1 MKKIFF
7 KNKTTCRSQKSVLH
21 FCPYDP
27 RAPHGFLYTNF
38 KRIWYDPERFTMSQL
53 TPQKGKE
60 MITGKRYTFAPR
72 MAKTPK
78 SFIRE
83 ILKVTERPEVISFAG
98 GLPNPG
104 LIDVEGIRAA
114 SASVLEKHG
123 AVALQYST
131 TEGYLPLR
139 QYIADRYKKRLGL
152 AVTPDE
158 ILITN
163 GSQQCLDL
171 IGKVIIGTGDHI
183 AIERPGY
190 LGAVQAFSLYE
201 PVFHPVT
208 LQKDGP
214 DIDQLEKTFSS
225 LPVKM
230 FYGVPNSQNPSGITY
245 SDRNRREVARVMEEH
260 GALFVEDDAYG
271 ELDFSGA
278 SRPSI
283 RTFLPGQTV
292 ITGSFSKILAPGM
305 RMGWVVAPM
314 AIMEQLVIAKQASDL
329 HSNYL
334 SQRIACEYLLH
345 NDIDSHIRKI
355 RAAYQHQRD
364 VMLKTLKEDFPETVS
379 FTHPLG
385 GMFIWV
391 TLPAGCSSMDVFDQA
406 LKENVAVLPGVPF
419 YVDGGGS
426 DTMRLNFS
434 NSTPEDIVEGMGR
447 LARVIRRMS
456 S

>member
-1 MKKIFF
+1 
-7 KNKTTCRSQKSVLH
+7 
-21 FCPYDP
+21 
-27 RAPHGFLYTNF
+27 
-38 KRIWYDPERFTMSQL
+38 
-53 TPQKGKE
+53 
-60 MITGKRYTFAPR
+60 

-98 GLPNPG
+98 GLPSPA

-114 SASVLEKHG
+114 CASILEKDG
-123 AVALQYST
+123 KVALQYST

-139 QYIADRYKKRLGL
+139 QFIADRYKKRLGL
-152 AVTPDE
+152 SVSPDE

-171 IGKVIIGTGDHI
+171 IGKVIIGAGDHV

-190 LGAVQAFSLYE
+190 LGAIQAFSLYE

-208 LQKDGP
+208 LGEEGP
-214 DIDQLEKTFSS
+214 EIAELETTISTS
-225 LPVKM
+225 PVKM

-245 SDRNRREVARVMEEH
+245 SRRNRQEVARVMEEY

-271 ELDFSGA
+271 ELNFSGT
-278 SRPSI
+278 SLPSV

-305 RMGWVVAPM
+305 RMGWVVAPP

-334 SQRIACEYLLH
+334 SQRIAYEYLTYQ
-345 NDIDSHIRKI
+345 DIDSHIRKI
-355 RAAYQHQRD
+355 REVYRNQCD
-364 VMLKTLKEDFPETVS
+364 VMVRMLQEEFPKTVS
-379 FTHPLG
+379 YTHPLG

-391 TLPAGCSSMDVFDQA
+391 TLPDGCSSMEVFEQA
-406 LKENVAVLPGVPF
+406 LKENVAVLPGMPF
-419 YVDGGGS
+419 YVDGGGA

-434 NSTPEDIVEGMGR
+434 NSMPEDIVRGMSR
-447 LARVIRRMS
+447 LARVIQRIS
-456 S
+456 C

>member
-1 MKKIFF
+1 
-7 KNKTTCRSQKSVLH
+7 
-21 FCPYDP
+21 
-27 RAPHGFLYTNF
+27 
-38 KRIWYDPERFTMSQL
+38 MSQL
-53 TPQKGKE
+53 STSEGRG
-60 MITGKRYTFAPR
+60 MIAGKRYTFAPR

-98 GLPNPG
+98 GLPSPA
-104 LIDVEGIRAA
+104 LIDVEGIRIAA
-114 SASVLEKHG
+114 ASVLEHDG
-123 AVALQYST
+123 PCALQYST

-139 QYIADRYKKRLGL
+139 QFIADRYRKRLGL
-152 AVTPDE
+152 SISPDE

-171 IGKVIIGTGDHI
+171 IGKVIIGSGDHV

-190 LGAVQAFSLYE
+190 LGAIQAFSLYE
-201 PVFHPVT
+201 PVFHPVP
-208 LQKDGP
+208 LRNDGP
-214 DIDQLEKTFSS
+214 DIALLDQACTSY
-225 LPVKM
+225 PVKM

-245 SDRNRREVARVMEEH
+245 TDSNRQEVAGVMEKH

-271 ELDFSGA
+271 ELNFSGH
-278 SRPSI
+278 SLPSVQKY
-283 RTFLPGQTV
+283 LPGQTV

-305 RMGWVVAPM
+305 RMGWVVAPP

-334 SQRIACEYLLH
+334 SQRIAFEYLLH
-345 NDIDSHIRKI
+345 NDIDGHIRKI

-364 VMLKTLKEDFPETVS
+364 VMIRMLNEEFPDTVS
-379 FTHPLG
+379 STHPLG
-385 GMFIWV
+385 GMFVWV
-391 TLPAGCSSMDVFDQA
+391 TLPAGCSSMEVFDLA
-406 LKENVAVLPGVPF
+406 LKENVAVLPGMPF

-434 NSTPEDIVEGMGR
+434 NSTEENIITGMGR
-447 LARVIRRMS
+447 LARVIRRMCGT
-456 S
+456 